1 MKKEWMYFIRGM
13 ALMGVVIFSIGL
25 IKGTPT
31 NCSGVAHYVNADGI
45 VTEDELTDREIQIA
59 NELWYDIDIGLQAG
73 GNYAD
78 LYARC
83 VAIEEAF

>member
-1 MKKEWMYFIRGM
+1 
-13 ALMGVVIFSIGL
+13 MGVVIFSIGL

-59 NELWYDIDIGLQAG
+59 LK
-73 GNYAD
+73 
-78 LYARC
+78 LYEERPRLTSTTKKRGDHAEMYTRC
-83 VAIEEAF
+83 VAIEGAF